1 MGSYRGT
8 GSIASPAQW
17 VKGSGEPQPHIFYVA
32 IKKKRHR
39 EYILWVYYS
48 DLSGYDIIFKQSFML
63 NSKTKTLEMNLAEAW
78 ESNPDEA
85 KMVDTLV
92 CGVQSCLIAIRQ

>member
-1 MGSYRGT
+1 
-8 GSIASPAQW
+8 
-17 VKGSGEPQPHIFYVA
+17 
-32 IKKKRHR
+32 
-39 EYILWVYYS
+39 
-48 DLSGYDIIFKQSFML
+48 ML

>member
-1 MGSYRGT
+1 ML
-8 GSIASPAQW
+8 PL
-17 VKGSGEPQPHIFYVA
+17 
-32 IKKKRHR
+32 KKKRHR